1 VHLRILIYISLMAN
15 DKHFSCVCSLH
26 ILLNRMSLHVF
37 FPVSNWVFFGEFFV
51 YARYESFFR
60 YVVYKHFLPNVGQ
73 VAQVKW
79 DRLKLVFSS
88 VNSL

>member
-1 VHLRILIYISLMAN
+1 
-15 DKHFSCVCSLH
+15 
-26 ILLNRMSLHVF
+26 MSLHVF
-37 FPVSNWVFFGEFFV
+37 FPVSNWVFFWEFFV

-79 DRLKLVFSS
+79 DKLKLVFSS
-88 VNSL
+88 VNSLEQNKTLKF